1 MHYVAG
7 SAQHLTAGRETMG
20 SHGGDP
26 AASRRRLLLI
36 AAMIV
41 AGAALVA
48 LAVATGGLRLGK
60 SRDSAPS
67 AEQSAQDRCQAD
79 VLKRLVAPATAH
91 FSDVRT
97 ETSGL
102 EADGKDLFPLTLDE
116 PLKGVD
122 TSRITVLNV
131 SGVVNAPNEIGSTI
145 QDHFDCRA
153 YFLDGTLAH
162 TLVLFDH
169 GH

>member
-1 MHYVAG
+1 
-7 SAQHLTAGRETMG
+7 MG

-26 AASRRRLLLI
+26 SGSRRRLLVI

-41 AGAALVA
+41 TGATLVA
-48 LAVATGGLRLGK
+48 IAVATGTLHLRTRGQ
-60 SRDSAPS
+60 SAPT
-67 AEQSAQDRCQAD
+67 AEQAAQDRCQAE
-79 VLKRLVAPATAH
+79 VLKRVVTPTTAQ

-97 ETSGL
+97 ETSSL
-102 EADGKDLFPLTLDE
+102 QTDGKDLFPLTLAE
-116 PLKGVD
+116 PLKGAD
-122 TSRITVLNV
+122 ISRITVLNV
-131 SGVVNAPNEIGSTI
+131 SGVVNVPNEIGSTI
-145 QDHFDCRA
+145 ADHFDCRA

>member
-1 MHYVAG
+1 
-7 SAQHLTAGRETMG
+7 MG
-20 SHGGDP
+20 SHRGDP
-26 AASRRRLLLI
+26 SGGRRRLLVI

-41 AGAALVA
+41 TGAALVA
-48 LAVATGGLRLGK
+48 LAVATGVLHLGTGGQ
-60 SRDSAPS
+60 SAPT
-67 AEQSAQDRCQAD
+67 AEQAAQDRCQAD
-79 VLKRLVAPATAH
+79 VLKRVVTPTTAN

-97 ETSGL
+97 ETSSL
-102 EADGKDLFPLTLDE
+102 EADGKDLFSLTLEE
-116 PLKGVD
+116 PLKGAD

-131 SGVVNAPNEIGSTI
+131 SGVVNVPSEIGSTI
-145 QDHFDCRA
+145 ADHFDCRA